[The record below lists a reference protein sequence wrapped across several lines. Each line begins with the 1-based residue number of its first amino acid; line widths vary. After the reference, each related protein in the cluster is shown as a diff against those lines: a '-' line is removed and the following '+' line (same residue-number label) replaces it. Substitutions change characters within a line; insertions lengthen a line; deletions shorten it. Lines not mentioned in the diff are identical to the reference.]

1 MHILFFTDFF
11 PPEVNAPASRTFEH
25 CREWVRAGHKV
36 TVVTSV
42 PNFPKGEV
50 FPGYRNRLWQREE
63 VKGIEVVRVWTFVS
77 PNAGFFKRL
86 LDQLSYFFPA
96 FLAGLFVRKVDVIV
110 GTSPNF
116 FSTCSAYCVAT
127 LKRVPWIFE
136 LRDIWPESIRA
147 LGAMKD
153 SWALDM
159 FEKLE
164 LFLYRKSSAVV
175 PVTKAFKANLID
187 RGIDSAKIHVVTN
200 GVELAAFSPRPK
212 DASLVERLGLQG
224 KFVLGYIG
232 THGAAHGLEMLL
244 EAAEL
249 AQAGAENR
257 DLHFLFVGNGSE
269 KAKLTAISESH
280 NLTNVTFVDTVS
292 KENIPAYYSILDASI
307 IHLKRIPLFK
317 TVIPSKSFEVMA
329 MGIPILL
336 GVEGEIAD
344 IVESEGAG
352 LLFEPE
358 NPRALLRAAQT
369 LRNNPSLR
377 TTISSAGISAATR
390 YDRKH
395 LAQSMLTLLEQVAP
409 ATAAAPAGP
418 SP

>member
-25 CREWVRAGHKV
+25 CREWVTAGHKV
-36 TVVTSV
+36 TVITSV

-63 VKGIEVVRVWTFVS
+63 VKGIAVVRVWTFIS
-77 PNAGFFKRL
+77 PNTGLFKRL

-96 FLAGLFVRKVDVIV
+96 FLAGLCVKKVDIVV

-116 FSTCSAYCVAT
+116 FSACSAYCVAAM
-127 LKRVPWIFE
+127 KRVPWIFE

-175 PVTKAFKANLID
+175 PVTNAFKANLVD
-187 RGIDSAKIHVVTN
+187 RGIDGAKIHVVTN

-212 DASLVERLGLQG
+212 DPSLVECLGLQG

-232 THGAAHGLEMLL
+232 THGAAHGLETLL
-244 EAAEL
+244 EAAGL
-249 AQAGAENR
+249 AQAAPENR

-269 KAKLTAISESH
+269 KVKLTAIAESRQ
-280 NLTNVTFVDTVS
+280 LTNVTFLDTVS
-292 KENIPAYYSILDASI
+292 KGDIAKHYSLLDASV
-307 IHLKRIPLFK
+307 IHLRRIPLFK
-317 TVIPSKSFEVMA
+317 TVIPSKSFEIMA

-344 IVESEGAG
+344 IVESEGVG

-358 NPRALLRAAQT
+358 NPGALLMAAQT
-369 LRNNPSLR
+369 LRNDPSLR
-377 TTISSAGISAATR
+377 ARISNAAVAAATG
-390 YDRKH
+390 YDRIN
-395 LAQSMLTLLEQVAP
+395 LAQSMLTLMEQVVRYR
-409 ATAAAPAGP
+409 
-418 SP
+418 